1 MTIEASLAHR
11 FPHFSIDV
19 TFRADRRG
27 VTALFGPSGSGKTT
41 IVNAIAGLLRPERG
55 RIVLDGEIL
64 LDTEAHIFVPARRR
78 RMGYVFQDARLFPHL
93 SVEGNLLFGARRA
106 ETRASLSQFQQI
118 ADLLGLR
125 PLLGRKPAKL
135 SGGEK
140 SRVALGR
147 ALLAGPRM
155 LLLDEPLAALDRGRK
170 LEILPYL
177 ERLRD
182 FSGVPMIYVTHS
194 AEEVAR
200 LADDVIVVHNG
211 RIATQ
216 GSVFDLLSDPGLD
229 PLVPPDGGVFPAI
242 IAEHRAD
249 GLTALLFDG
258 GVLLVPRLDRPLQAK
273 LRVRIRADDVILA
286 RAHPQAISANN
297 ILSAEVLGAPT
308 QHGTH
313 TDVRLRCGG
322 VKFMARITHASFSRL
337 SLRDGDA
344 VFAIVKS
351 IAMDPD
357 SRANRNE
364 TD

>member
-1 MTIEASLAHR
+1 
-11 FPHFSIDV
+11 
-19 TFRADRRG
+19 
-27 VTALFGPSGSGKTT
+27 
-41 IVNAIAGLLRPERG
+41 LRPEHG
-55 RIVLDGEIL
+55 RIVLDDEIL
-64 LDTEAHIFVPARRR
+64 LDTEARIFVSARRR

-93 SVEGNLLFGARRA
+93 SVQGNLLFGARRA
-106 ETRASLSQFQQI
+106 ERGAALPQFQEI
-118 ADLLGLR
+118 VELLGLG
-125 PLLGRKPAKL
+125 LLLRRKPANL

-155 LLLDEPLAALDRGRK
+155 LLLDEPLAALDRARK

-200 LADDVIVVHNG
+200 LADNVIVVHNG
-211 RIATQ
+211 TVATQ

-229 PLVPPDGGVFPAI
+229 PLVPAEAAVVAAI
-242 IAEHRAD
+242 VAEHRDD
-249 GLTALLFDG
+249 GLTALVFDG
-258 GVLLVPRLDRPLQAK
+258 GVFLVPQLDRPLQSK

-286 RAHPQAISANN
+286 RTHPHAISANN
-297 ILSAEVLGAPT
+297 VLPSEVVDAPA

-322 VKFMARITHASFSRL
+322 IKFVARITSASFHRL
-337 SLRDGDA
+337 SLREGEP

-351 IAMDPD
+351 VAVDPN
-357 SRANRNE
+357 SRTYRIG